1 MRTGRE
7 KIEAKLRMT
16 EEEKTIVNIQRTIE
30 DIQEFDAM
38 LCRLEA
44 LAGLPLFFTDRS
56 RFQNGWKLSV
66 FQVRRSRKSTC
77 VSMH

>member
-7 KIEAKLRMT
+7 KIESKLRMT

-44 LAGLPLFFTDRS
+44 LAGLPLFLPIEADSKTAGSS
-56 RFQNGWKLSV
+56 RFSK
-66 FQVRRSRKSTC
+66 
-77 VSMH
+77 